1 MEKNPHRLVDNEL
14 RSYLQHVKGII
25 DKNEFEDEEGKNRCP
40 INLNRI
46 SIFSV
51 RFFFLFFKDL

>member
-25 DKNEFEDEEGKNRCP
+25 DKNEFEDEEGKKSLP
-40 INLNRI
+40 
-46 SIFSV
+46 
-51 RFFFLFFKDL
+51 D